1 MLHTLF
7 VCISGVIG
15 NTAVSKTASLWF
27 KSILMCFFD
36 VSEFWEKE
44 NEIMQFYVYRLL
56 FIIRK
61 EVRFNE

>member
-1 MLHTLF
+1 MVRVHTDVL
-7 VCISGVIG
+7 
-15 NTAVSKTASLWF
+15 
-27 KSILMCFFD
+27 FD

-44 NEIMQFYVYRLL
+44 NEITQFYVYRLL